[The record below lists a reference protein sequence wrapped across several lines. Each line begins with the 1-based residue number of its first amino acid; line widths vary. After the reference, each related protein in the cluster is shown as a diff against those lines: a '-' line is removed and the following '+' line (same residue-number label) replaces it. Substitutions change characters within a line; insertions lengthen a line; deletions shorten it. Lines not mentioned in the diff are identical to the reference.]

1 MERRRIIRTDIAAS
15 AVVHLSLV
23 ALIIL
28 ISEVHPFR
36 APPSDTVAVDI
47 VTPEELK
54 KEQEKVP
61 EPAPIP
67 APTSTPTPE
76 LRLPEFTAKEKEATS
91 KTPATASP
99 EPQTAQQQPAPNPSP
114 QASPPPPRRD
124 VDAQPQPQP
133 TPQPQAT
140 PQPQVPSYRPPEPDV
155 TVKYGV
161 MLGLP
166 ETPSPLP
173 SSTKDAPKDD
183 VGGAQDTV
191 AAKLSTDVIAELYR
205 HLRSCAKPPAEI
217 SRSDKVHIK
226 LRAFMTTDG
235 RLATAPAL
243 IEASASPAKGLA
255 MLESARSALEACQ
268 PYTMLPADKYRE
280 WRVLDLTFTPKDLG
294 AS

>member
-1 MERRRIIRTDIAAS
+1 MERRIIRTDIAAS
-15 AVVHLSLV
+15 AIAHLSLV

-61 EPAPIP
+61 EPVPN
-67 APTSTPTPE
+67 PTPTPTPE
-76 LRLPEFTAKEKEATS
+76 LRLPEFTAKEKEETS
-91 KTPATASP
+91 KTPPTKASP
-99 EPQTAQQQPAPNPSP
+99 EPQVAQQQQSAPKPSP
-114 QASPPPPRRD
+114 PPSPPPPQRD
-124 VDAQPQPQP
+124 ANAQPQPQP
-133 TPQPQAT
+133 PPQPQAT
-140 PQPQVPSYRPPEPDV
+140 PQPQAPSYRPPEPDV

-235 RLATAPAL
+235 RLAAAPAL
-243 IEASASPAKGLA
+243 VEASASPAKGLA

>member
-1 MERRRIIRTDIAAS
+1 M
-15 AVVHLSLV
+15 
-23 ALIIL
+23 
-28 ISEVHPFR
+28 
-36 APPSDTVAVDI
+36 
-47 VTPEELK
+47 
-54 KEQEKVP
+54 
-61 EPAPIP
+61 
-67 APTSTPTPE
+67 
-76 LRLPEFTAKEKEATS
+76 RLPEFTAKEKEATS

-99 EPQTAQQQPAPNPSP
+99 EPQTAQQQPAPKPSP

-133 TPQPQAT
+133 PPQPHAT
-140 PQPQVPSYRPPEPDV
+140 PQPQPPSYRPPEPDV

>member
-36 APPSDTVAVDI
+36 TPPSDTVAVDI

-67 APTSTPTPE
+67 TPTPTPE

-99 EPQTAQQQPAPNPSP
+99 EPQTAQQQPAPKRSP

-133 TPQPQAT
+133 PPQPQAT
-140 PQPQVPSYRPPEPDV
+140 PQPPAPSYRPPEPDV